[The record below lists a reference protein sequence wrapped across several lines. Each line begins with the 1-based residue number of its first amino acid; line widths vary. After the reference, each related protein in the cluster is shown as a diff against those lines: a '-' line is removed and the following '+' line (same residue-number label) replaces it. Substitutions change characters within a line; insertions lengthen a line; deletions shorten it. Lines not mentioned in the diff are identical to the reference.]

1 MIKLSYFAAA
11 AVAFLA
17 APAAF
22 AAEAEDGAFAHK
34 GVQYSYTTEEAA
46 GEKVIRGTAYAGKV
60 PFELHVRKKTVT
72 GTFNNRPVEFRL
84 ADVKKL
90 GIDVEG
96 AK

>member
-11 AVAFLA
+11 AIAFLA

-22 AAEAEDGAFAHK
+22 AAEDGAFSHK
-34 GVQYSYTTEEAA
+34 GVQYSYTSEDAA
-46 GEKVIRGTAYAGKV
+46 GEKVIKGTAYAGKV

-72 GTFNNRPVEFRL
+72 GTFNHQPVEFRL
-84 ADVKKL
+84 SDVKKL
-90 GIDVEG
+90 GFDTD

>member
-22 AAEAEDGAFAHK
+22 AAEDGAFAHK
-34 GVQYSYTTEEAA
+34 GVQYSYTTEDTA

-84 ADVKKL
+84 ADVKKM
-90 GIDVEG
+90 GIDVEA